1 MKKTWDEMNISEL
14 NKLYDEYERMLAI
27 ARDNN
32 WLSQEFRLQEKI
44 ESLSSYIIVRVGK
57 ED

>member
-14 NKLYDEYERMLAI
+14 NRLYDEYERMLAI

-32 WLSQEFRLQEKI
+32 WLSQEFRLQDMI
-44 ESLSSYIIVRVGK
+44 EDLSSYIIVRVGK

>member
-1 MKKTWDEMNISEL
+1 MKKTWDEMTISEL
-14 NKLYDEYERMLAI
+14 NKLYDEYERMLGI

-32 WLSQEFRLQEKI
+32 WLSQEFRLQDMI
-44 ESLSSYIIVRVGK
+44 EDLSSYIIVRVGK

>member
-1 MKKTWDEMNISEL
+1 MKKNWDEMTIGEL
-14 NKLYDEYERMLAI
+14 NRLYDEYERMIGI

-32 WLSQEFRLQEKI
+32 WLSQEFRLQDMI
-44 ESLSSYIIVRVGK
+44 EDLSSYIIVRVGK

>member
-1 MKKTWDEMNISEL
+1 MKKTWDEITIGEL
-14 NKLYDEYERMLAI
+14 NRLYDEYERMLSI

-44 ESLSSYIIVRVGK
+44 ENLSSYIIVRVGK
-57 ED
+57 EG